1 MRIEPSSVR
10 AGGTQ
15 SSAALASVGRLS
27 KATADTIAKIM
38 TAEGVSTGESGQRSD
53 QVAERLT
60 EAARSITD
68 ARYGSQVRVITSKL
82 TTLIASASPLFIR
95 NPVARIV
102 WPRCAAGLGN
112 TFIKLTSRVPERGG
126 GA

>member
-1 MRIEPSSVR
+1 MHRAAYKQFPSVVQYLVDQGATVDLSNTKNK
-10 AGGTQ
+10 AG
-15 SSAALASVGRLS
+15 V
-27 KATADTIAKIM
+27 IM
-38 TAEGVSTGESGQRSD
+38 TAEGVSTVVEPEKVVS
-53 QVAERLT
+53 
-60 EAARSITD
+60 
-68 ARYGSQVRVITSKL
+68 YGSQVRATTSKF

-112 TFIKLTSRVPERGG
+112 TFIKLTSRVPELGG